1 MDTSLRHRVNAGRE
15 IVLHQTAFF
24 RRQFGDVTSEWKL
37 DDSRVTFADFAIS
50 EKIFAELRKIFPTD
64 HLCSEEANP
73 LEDSTVFE
81 SRYVW
86 ILDPIDGTNN
96 YALGLAHCAISLAL
110 LRDGEPVYG
119 FVYDLSRDL
128 LIHGGPGAGLF
139 AGARSIKPRHAEL
152 TEREGVIGMQFPM
165 TTTSLQALQPLLS
178 TYRVRSLG
186 STALSLTYT
195 AEGIF
200 AGCIHYKVKI
210 WDIAAA
216 VALLR
221 GAGLEIH
228 YMALNPFPLKQFHIN
243 DPIVPFYAG
252 NPAFC
257 KLVHGLKAG
266 IGH

>member
-1 MDTSLRHRVNAGRE
+1 MDTSLRHRVNAGKE
-15 IVLHQTAFF
+15 IVLQQTAFF
-24 RRQFGDVTSEWKL
+24 RRQFGDITSEWKL

-50 EKIFAELRKIFPTD
+50 EKIFAELRKSFPSD

-73 LEDSTVFE
+73 LEGDTVFE

-119 FVYDLSRDL
+119 FVYDMSRDS

-139 AGARSIKPRHAEL
+139 AGARTLKPRHAEL
-152 TEREGVIGMQFPM
+152 TEREGLIGMHFPM
-165 TTTSLQALQPLLS
+165 PEKTLQALQPLLS

-186 STALSLTYT
+186 STVLSLTYT
-195 AEGIF
+195 AEGIL
-200 AGCIHYKVKI
+200 AGCIHHKAKI

-216 VALLR
+216 VALLK
-221 GAGLEIH
+221 GSGQTIH
-228 YMALNPFPLKQFHIN
+228 YQESQPFPLKSFHVN
-243 DPIVPFYAG
+243 DPSIPFYAG
-252 NPAFC
+252 NKAFC
-257 KLVHGLKAG
+257 ERVAASC
-266 IGH
+266 